1 MYAPQNGCVAA
12 PAVSH
17 THSQCSAI
25 AIVSIVI
32 NMCKNAIKDL
42 MTQTIIHLL
51 YITNVTDFQISIIW
65 EKVKNF

>member
-32 NMCKNAIKDL
+32 NMCKNAINDL

-51 YITNVTDFQISIIW
+51 YITN
-65 EKVKNF
+65 NF